1 MHRQG
6 HTNKDGQYPNT
17 LNAVCNL
24 RVDKKITFNCFG
36 LRFVCI
42 NIFYAAQT
50 TNRIKMKIKKIKCKS
65 KSSTRKKKM
74 KK

>member
-24 RVDKKITFNCFG
+24 RDDKKIEFNCFG
-36 LRFVCI
+36 LRFICI

-50 TNRIKMKIKKIKCKS
+50 TNRIKIKIKKIKCKS

>member
-24 RVDKKITFNCFG
+24 RVDKKIEFNCFG
-36 LRFVCI
+36 LRFICI

-50 TNRIKMKIKKIKCKS
+50 TNRIKIKIKCKS

>member
-24 RVDKKITFNCFG
+24 RIDKKITFNCFG
-36 LRFVCI
+36 LRFICI

-50 TNRIKMKIKKIKCKS
+50 TNRIKIKIKCKS

>member
-24 RVDKKITFNCFG
+24 RFDKKIEFNCFG
-36 LRFVCI
+36 LRFICI

-50 TNRIKMKIKKIKCKS
+50 TNRIKIKIKKIKCKS
-65 KSSTRKKKM
+65 ESSTRKKKM